1 MSAPLLTLGDLR
13 AWLALGPE
21 GLLEVSQ
28 TISSRAATFGDAF
41 ILAPLDQAVRDLLA
55 RCSDPS
61 KLPLWGVPFVVGANI
76 DVVGMATSVGIPALD
91 FQPDYDAPFVENL
104 RAAGAL
110 LVGKTAVDPLCLEH
124 AAHGAVSAL
133 ACGLAAFGIVSD
145 RIGTVYPAAISDGLL
160 AIRSSSEGL
169 AAEGMF
175 GAAPELDSIVVLATD
190 LSCAT
195 AVRSVIEN
203 DCGTERERSFAP
215 PTRLGVLGDE
225 TSALV
230 RKLADQLCLD
240 VVEIETTPFAEVAS
254 LVNDDTCLAI
264 RLDDV
269 ATPFFELPEL
279 FPQDLRRRLSKALSH
294 SSLDLVRSQRRLSS
308 LCRAVD
314 TCFER
319 VDMLFVPPASDFN
332 GFIGACR
339 LAAVTLPNGGILV
352 GRGGSD
358 DQLTAVAA
366 TLTTPGLSR
375 SIQPIDTK
383 PVSPLAHR

>member
-13 AWLALGPE
+13 ARLALGPE
-21 GLLEVSQ
+21 GLSEVLQ
-28 TISSRAATFGDAF
+28 GISSHAARFGDDF
-41 ILAPLDQAVRDLLA
+41 IPAPLDQPVRNLLA

-61 KLPLWGVPFVVGANI
+61 KLPLWGVPFVVGANV

-124 AAHGAVSAL
+124 AADGAVSAL
-133 ACGLAAFGIVSD
+133 ACGLAAFGVVSD
-145 RIGTVYPAAISDGLL
+145 RTGTVYPAAISDGLL

-190 LSCAT
+190 LACAA
-195 AVRSVIEN
+195 AVRSVFESR
-203 DCGTERERSFAP
+203 CGAERSFAP

-225 TSALV
+225 ASTLA
-230 RKLADQLCLD
+230 RNLADQLCLG
-240 VVEIETTPFAEVAS
+240 VVEIETTHFAEVAS
-254 LVNDDTCLAI
+254 LVNDDACLAI
-264 RLDDV
+264 RLEDI
-269 ATPFFELPEL
+269 AAPFFELPEL
-279 FPQDLRRRLSKALSH
+279 FPQDLHERLSRALNH
-294 SSLDLVRSQRRLSS
+294 SSLDLVRRQRCLSG
-308 LCRAVD
+308 LCRAIE
-314 TCFER
+314 TCFEK
-319 VDMLFVPPASDFN
+319 VDMLFVPYASE
-332 GFIGACR
+332 FISFVGACR
-339 LAAVTLPNGGILV
+339 FAAVTLPSGGILV
-352 GRGGSD
+352 GPCGYD
-358 DQLTAVAA
+358 DQLAAVAA
-366 TLTTPGLSR
+366 ALTTPALSR

>member
-13 AWLALGPE
+13 ACLALGRE
-21 GLLEVSQ
+21 GLLEVLQ
-28 TISSRAATFGDAF
+28 GISSRAATFGDAF
-41 ILAPLDQAVRDLLA
+41 IPAPLDQAVRDLLA

-104 RAAGAL
+104 RTAGAL

-124 AAHGAVSAL
+124 AADGAVSAL

-175 GAAPELDSIVVLATD
+175 GAAPELDSIVVLASD
-190 LSCAT
+190 LSCAA

-203 DCGTERERSFAP
+203 HSGAERLFES
-215 PTRLGVLGDE
+215 PTRLGVLGDV
-225 TSALV
+225 SGALA
-230 RKLADQLCLD
+230 RNLADQLCLD
-240 VVEIETTPFAEVAS
+240 LVGIETTPFAEAAS
-254 LVNDDTCLAI
+254 LLNDDICLAI
-264 RLDDV
+264 RLDDF
-269 ATPFFELPEL
+269 AAPFFELPEL
-279 FPQDLRRRLSKALSH
+279 FPQDLQGRLSKALSH

-308 LCRAVD
+308 LCRAVEA
-314 TCFER
+314 CFER
-319 VDMLFVPPASDFN
+319 IDMLFVPPASDLL

-339 LAAVTLPNGGILV
+339 FAAVTLPNGGILV
-352 GRGGSD
+352 GRGGYD
-358 DQLTAVAA
+358 DLLAAVAA
-366 TLTTPGLSR
+366 ALTTPTLSR